1 MKRISKLLG
10 AGIGIA
16 LLLGILYLLGIR
28 AEFASHLQTTYP
40 DKHFHIGLVGIDPL
54 YDKYY
59 AKVTCK
65 EDETEFSVRRHFSSS
80 DIEDNYG
87 EMLLKNQNQSIAEE
101 LFKNTAVEP
110 YISHVSLLSSKLD
123 NRTYD
128 TLYLNLTMD
137 CDTLKTIEEIQK
149 VVQNSNIKVTTLS
162 FLYEKEKHVYE
173 VTFPTAEELT
183 REELQSK
190 IIQIK

>member
-59 AKVTCK
+59 AKATCK
-65 EDETEFSVRRHFSSS
+65 EDETKFSVRRYFSSS
-80 DIEDNYG
+80 DIEDNYA
-87 EMLLKNQNQSIAEE
+87 EMLLKNQNRFISEE

-110 YISHVSLLSSKLD
+110 YISHVSLLSSKID
-123 NRTYD
+123 NGNYD

-137 CDTLKTIEEIQK
+137 CDPLEAIDEIQK
-149 VVQNSNIKVTTLS
+149 VVQNSDIKVTTLS
-162 FLYEKEKHVYE
+162 FLYETEKHVYE

-183 REELQSK
+183 REELQSM
-190 IIQIK
+190 IVQIK